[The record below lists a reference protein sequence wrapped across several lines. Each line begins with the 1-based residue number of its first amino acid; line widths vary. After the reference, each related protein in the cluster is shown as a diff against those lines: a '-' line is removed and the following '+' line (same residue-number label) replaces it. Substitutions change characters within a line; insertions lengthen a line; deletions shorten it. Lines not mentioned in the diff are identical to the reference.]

1 MNNDYKIIIGLAG
14 QIASGKDTVAN
25 YIVEKYGGVSLSF
38 SDPLRD
44 ILKIAYLPIVREN
57 FAWLAQSLINKFGGD
72 VISKII
78 GKKIED
84 SDKQIFVLPNI
95 RREDDA
101 SYFKDWPGYILV
113 GIETDDKLCYER
125 LIKRGQ
131 KEDDKTKTWEEFLKD
146 RQLSTEVE
154 IESLIKKSSII
165 LNNNGSLED
174 LYKQIDELMQ
184 KIKRQ

>member
-1 MNNDYKIIIGLAG
+1 MNRKIIIGLAG

-44 ILKIAYLPIVREN
+44 ILKRARLPIIREN
-57 FAWLAQSLINKFGGD
+57 FAWLAQSLVDKFGGD

-78 GKKIED
+78 GKEIEE
-84 SDKQIFVLPNI
+84 SDKEIFVLPNI
-95 RREDDA
+95 RRNDDV
-101 SYFKDWPGYILV
+101 SYFKEWPGYVLV
-113 GIETDDKLCYER
+113 GIETDDKVCYER

-146 RQLSTEVE
+146 RKLSTEVE
-154 IESLIKKSSII
+154 IEGLIKKSSIV
-165 LNNNGSLED
+165 LNNNGNLED
-174 LYKQIDELMQ
+174 LYKQVDELIQ